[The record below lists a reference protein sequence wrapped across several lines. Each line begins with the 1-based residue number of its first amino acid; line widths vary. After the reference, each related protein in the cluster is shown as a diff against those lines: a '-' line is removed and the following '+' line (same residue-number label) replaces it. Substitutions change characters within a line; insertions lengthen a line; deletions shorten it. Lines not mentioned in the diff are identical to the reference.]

1 MADNCVLGRS
11 MTVNKIDDRKRYRI
25 QDALEALQDY
35 SNDAALVF
43 LDDAWARPQRRQQFG
58 VEYDTHPF
66 DESQEDIDDH
76 VDTSLTTTEIL
87 DACYEALAEGGW
99 LIADADDWLMPR
111 MIRYLQ
117 AEWGDAAATYEGGG
131 YRKTGGVTY
140 LKSDGTPDRSTAGMY
155 LSTGGY
161 PVVFAHKGETDRMS
175 SVSARQLADR
185 PQERYDWGSV
195 KPISPYVSW
204 VEALAEPDE
213 LILVPCAG
221 TAPAAI
227 AAEKVF
233 DNQARYVCVDNE
245 EEAHNAFRRR
255 RKAELSTKQQTL
267 E

>member
-1 MADNCVLGRS
+1 
-11 MTVNKIDDRKRYRI
+11 MTTHEIGDGKEYRI
-25 QDALEALQDY
+25 EDALKALEGY
-35 SNDAALVF
+35 SNEAALIF
-43 LDDAWARPQRRQQFG
+43 LDDAWARPHRRQQFG
-58 VEYDTHPF
+58 VEYETHPF
-66 DESQEDIDDH
+66 DENQENVDDH

-111 MIRYLQ
+111 MVQYLQ
-117 AEWGDAAATYEGGG
+117 NEWGDAAATYRGGG

-140 LKSDGTPDRSTAGMY
+140 LTSDGVPDRSTAGMY

-161 PVVFAHKGETDRMS
+161 PVVFAHKGDTDRRS
-175 SVSARQLADR
+175 SESARQLADR

-204 VEALAEPDE
+204 IEGLAEPEE

-221 TAPAAI
+221 TAPAAL

-233 DNQARYVCVDNE
+233 GDEARYVCIDNE
-245 EEAHNAFRRR
+245 SDAYEAFRKRR
-255 RKAELSTKQQTL
+255 QAETTSINQQTL
-267 E
+267 K